1 MIFKYIELKPYYKSL
16 QLSHNYMP
24 TYYNY
29 MPTYFG
35 MI

>member
-24 TYYNY
+24 TY
-29 MPTYFG
+29 FG